1 MQFSCLIFINLY
13 PCKSFL
19 SAVWEILRLNASK
32 PSVYYTS
39 YVCLVCAS
47 SLREIFSPSKPLGTG
62 TEICNELSWRP
73 WGSGAHF
80 LHNLDQPST
89 IDIEFL
95 AFNAFQCVIAPILRV
110 CKNLCKKIPVKVS
123 GMCICISS
131 RNLSWNAP
139 LCRQAKT
146 LHVNRCVFASKHNP
160 VVYINLADVCDTF
173 YSS

>member
-1 MQFSCLIFINLY
+1 MWARWLSRIRLLSFNHRSVLKFIFIFPFWGLRPSLCHAATVKTPSEREPHFLPY
-13 PCKSFL
+13 FL
-19 SAVWEILRLNASK
+19 SDIYKPVSMQVFFVRSVRNIAIKRLKTLCIL
-32 PSVYYTS
+32 YYT
-39 YVCLVCAS
+39 
-47 SLREIFSPSKPLGTG
+47 
-62 TEICNELSWRP
+62 
-73 WGSGAHF
+73 
-80 LHNLDQPST
+80 
-89 IDIEFL
+89 EFL